1 MSVKMGAV
9 SFGYNQCPKETQMTF
24 QTDSK
29 TVIDPYQNTPRVE
42 EDAAGVW
49 HIRGYAE
56 AKDLLKQDL
65 LQDGFGAE
73 NIFKSKLEPV
83 LYQHGDPH
91 RKQRSA
97 IAKYF
102 SPTTVSQKHWPM
114 MERAA
119 DEILAELVS
128 AKQFNLK
135 TLTTRMAA
143 VVTAAVVGL
152 NPSKAMIRRIDDMLH
167 SPPAPPKNPILR
179 FFAETTGYTRQFRF
193 WFFDVRPAIAERKRN
208 PQDDVVSYMLSK
220 GKSGLDILVECIV
233 YGAAGMATTQE
244 FICAVLMHALE
255 NPKVREALTSEDI
268 DVRYEALHEILRL
281 EPVIGKIKRKVIN
294 EPVSVTSD
302 GETHNIPVDAK
313 IEFHVYDVNADEQ
326 AVGASPE
333 QNCPHRELDKG
344 TYRSLIGFGSGPHR
358 CAGEHLAIAETD
370 IFIRKLLSLKGLHV
384 KHQPEIKYNK
394 TVEGYEID
402 NYIVGID

>member
-1 MSVKMGAV
+1 MGVRIFQLNAA
-9 SFGYNQCPKETQMTF
+9 STQRKPIMTF
-24 QTDSK
+24 HTDSK
-29 TVIDPYQNTPRVE
+29 TATEPYQNTPRVE
-42 EDAAGVW
+42 KDNEGIW

-56 AKDLLKQDL
+56 AKDLLKQEL

-73 NIFKSKLEPV
+73 NIFKAKLEPV

-91 RKQRSA
+91 RKQRAA

-102 SPTTVSQKHWPM
+102 SPTTVSQKHWAM
-114 MERAA
+114 MEKAA
-119 DEILAELVS
+119 DEIIASLTD
-128 AKQFNLK
+128 AKRINLK
-135 TLTTRMAA
+135 TLTTRMAV
-143 VVTAAVVGL
+143 VVTSAVVGL
-152 NPSKAMIRRIDDMLH
+152 NPTQGMIRRIDGMLH
-167 SPPAPPKNPILR
+167 SPPAKPTNPIMR
-179 FFAETTGYTRQFRF
+179 VFAEIIGYSHQLQF
-193 WFFDVRPAIAERKRN
+193 WLLDVRPSIAERKRN
-208 PQDDVVSYMLSK
+208 PQDDVVSYMISK
-220 GKSGLDILVECIV
+220 GKSGLDIMVECLV

-294 EPVSVTSD
+294 EPVTVTSG
-302 GETHNIPVDAK
+302 GETHHIPVDAK
-313 IEFHVYDVNADEQ
+313 IEFHVYDVNADSQ

-370 IFIRKLLSLKGLHV
+370 IFVRKLLSLKGLRV
-384 KHQPEIKYNK
+384 EHQAEITYNK

-402 NYIVGID
+402 NYIISVD

>member
-1 MSVKMGAV
+1 MA
-9 SFGYNQCPKETQMTF
+9 F

-29 TVIDPYQNTPRVE
+29 TAIDPYRNTPRVE
-42 EDAAGVW
+42 KDAEGVW

-56 AKDLLKQDL
+56 AKELLKEDL

-73 NIFKSKLEPV
+73 GVLKSGLDPV
-83 LYQHGDPH
+83 LYQYGEPH
-91 RKQRSA
+91 RKQRAA

-102 SPTTVSQKHWPM
+102 SPTTVSQKHLPM

-119 DEILAELVS
+119 DQIVSDLVKAKRIDLKILS
-128 AKQFNLK
+128 R
-135 TLTTRMAA
+135 RMAA

-152 NPSKAMIRRIDDMLH
+152 KPTDGLTQRVDAMLH
-167 SPPAPPKNPILR
+167 SPPALSKNKITR
-179 FFAETTGYTRQFRF
+179 FFMMLGGQMRRVKF
-193 WFFDVRPAIAERKRN
+193 WLFDVRPAIVERKRH

-220 GKSGLDILVECIV
+220 GKSELAILAECIV

-244 FICAVLMHALE
+244 FICVVLMHALE
-255 NPKVREALTSEDI
+255 NPKVREALTSADI

-281 EPVIGKIKRKVIN
+281 EPVIGKIKRKVI
-294 EPVSVTSD
+294 EPVAVMSE

-313 IEFHVYDVNADEQ
+313 IEFHVYDVNADAQ
-326 AVGASPE
+326 SVGAEPE
-333 QNCPHRELDKG
+333 RVHPHRDLDKG

-370 IFIRKLLSLKGLHV
+370 IFIRKLLALKGLRV
-384 KHQPEIKYNK
+384 QHQPNVKYNK
-394 TVEGYEID
+394 TVEGYEVD
-402 NYIVGID
+402 DYIVSVD

>member
-1 MSVKMGAV
+1 
-9 SFGYNQCPKETQMTF
+9 MTL

-29 TVIDPYQNTPRVE
+29 TATVPYQNTPRVE
-42 EDAAGVW
+42 KDAEGVW

-56 AKDLLKQDL
+56 AKELLKEDL
-65 LQDGFGAE
+65 LQDGFAAE
-73 NIFKSKLEPV
+73 NVLKSGLDPV

-91 RKQRSA
+91 RVQRAA

-102 SPTTVSQKHWPM
+102 SPTTVSQKHLPM
-114 MERAA
+114 MEKAA
-119 DEILAELVS
+119 DEILADLVK
-128 AKQFNLK
+128 AKRMNLK

-143 VVTAAVVGL
+143 TVTAAVVGL
-152 NPSKAMIRRIDDMLH
+152 NPTQGMFRRIDDMLH
-167 SPPAPPKNPILR
+167 SPPNVSKNRIQR
-179 FFAETTGYTRQFRF
+179 FFTSTNGYLRQVRF
-193 WFFDVRPAIAERKRN
+193 WLFDVRPAIASRKRN

-220 GKSGLDILVECIV
+220 GKGELAILAECVV

-244 FICAVLMHALE
+244 FICVVLMHALE
-255 NPKVREALTSEDI
+255 NPKVREALTSPDI

-281 EPVIGKIKRKVIN
+281 EPVIGKIKRKAL

-302 GETHNIPVDAK
+302 GETHNIPVDAR
-313 IEFHVYDVNADEQ
+313 IEFHVYDVNADAQ
-326 AVGASPE
+326 AVGAEPE
-333 QNCPHRELDKG
+333 RIHPHRDLEKG
-344 TYRSLIGFGSGPHR
+344 AYRSLIGFGSGSHR

-384 KHQPEIKYNK
+384 ETGPEIKYNQ

-402 NYIVGID
+402 NYIIAVD

>member
-1 MSVKMGAV
+1 
-9 SFGYNQCPKETQMTF
+9 MTF

-29 TVIDPYQNTPRVE
+29 TLTDPYQNTPRVE
-42 EDAAGVW
+42 KDTQGVW

-73 NIFKSKLEPV
+73 NILKSKLEPV

-119 DEILAELVS
+119 DEILAELVQ

-152 NPSKAMIRRIDDMLH
+152 NPSKGMTRRIANMLH
-167 SPPAPPKNPILR
+167 STPATSKNPFVR
-179 FFAETTGYTRQFRF
+179 FFRFIVGIAGYTRQFQF
-193 WFFDVRPAIAERKRN
+193 WFFDVRPAIAERNRN
-208 PQDDVVSYMLSK
+208 PQDDVISYMLSK
-220 GKSGLDILVECIV
+220 GKSNLDILVECVV
-233 YGAAGMATTQE
+233 YGAAGMGTTQE
-244 FICAVLMHALE
+244 FICTVLMHALE
-255 NPKVREALTSEDI
+255 YPKVREALTSEDI

-294 EPVSVTSD
+294 EAATVTSD
-302 GETHNIPVDAK
+302 GETHHIPVDAK
-313 IEFHVYDVNADEQ
+313 IEFHVYDVNADAQ

-333 QNCPHRELDKG
+333 QNCPHRDLDKG
-344 TYRSLIGFGSGPHR
+344 TYRSLISFGSGPHR

-384 KHQPEIKYNK
+384 EHQPEIKYNK

-402 NYIVGID
+402 DYIIGVD

>member
-1 MSVKMGAV
+1 
-9 SFGYNQCPKETQMTF
+9 MTF
-24 QTDSK
+24 HTDSK

-42 EDAAGVW
+42 KDAQGVW

-73 NIFKSKLEPV
+73 NIFKAKLEPV
-83 LYQHGDPH
+83 LYQYGDPH
-91 RKQRSA
+91 RKQRAA

-102 SPTTVSQKHWPM
+102 SPTTVSQKHWAV
-114 MERAA
+114 MEKAA
-119 DEILAELVS
+119 DEIIASLTA
-128 AKQFNLK
+128 AKRINLK
-135 TLTTRMAA
+135 TLTTRMAG
-143 VVTAAVVGL
+143 VVTSAVVGL
-152 NPSKAMIRRIDDMLH
+152 NPTQGMIRRIDGMLH
-167 SPPAPPKNPILR
+167 SPPAASKNPFLR
-179 FFAETTGYTRQFRF
+179 VFADISGYSRQLQF
-193 WFFDVRPAIAERKRN
+193 WLLDVRPSIAERKRN

-220 GKSGLDILVECIV
+220 GKSGLDIMVECLV

-244 FICAVLMHALE
+244 FICAVLIHALE
-255 NPKVREALTSEDI
+255 NLKVREALTSENI

-294 EPVSVTSD
+294 EPVTVTSG

-313 IEFHVYDVNADEQ
+313 IEFHVYDVNADAQ
-326 AVGASPE
+326 AVGESPE

-384 KHQPEIKYNK
+384 KHQAEIKYNK

-402 NYIVGID
+402 NYIVGVD

>member
-1 MSVKMGAV
+1 MRVGEV
-9 SFGYNQCPKETQMTF
+9 TFGYNHRPKETHMTF

-29 TVIDPYQNTPRVE
+29 TATAPYQNTPRVE
-42 EDAAGVW
+42 KDAEGVW

-65 LQDGFGAE
+65 LQDGFAAE
-73 NIFKSKLEPV
+73 NVLKSGLDPV
-83 LYQHGDPH
+83 LYQYGEPH
-91 RKQRSA
+91 RKQRAA

-102 SPTTVSQKHWPM
+102 SPTTVSQKHLPM
-114 MERAA
+114 MESAA
-119 DEILAELVS
+119 DEIIADLVK
-128 AKQFNLK
+128 ARRMNLK

-152 NPSKAMIRRIDDMLH
+152 NPTQSMIRRIDDMLH
-167 SPPAPPKNPILR
+167 SPPTQTKNR
-179 FFAETTGYTRQFRF
+179 FQGFITGMGGYMRQFRF
-193 WFFDVRPAIAERKRN
+193 WFFDVRPAIADRKHN

-220 GKSGLDILVECIV
+220 GKSDLAILAECIV

-244 FICAVLMHALE
+244 FICVVLMHALE
-255 NPKVREALTSEDI
+255 NPEVREALTSDDI

-281 EPVIGKIKRKVIN
+281 EPVIGKIKRRAI
-294 EPVSVTSD
+294 EPVAVTSN
-302 GETHNIPVDAK
+302 GETHNIPVDAR
-313 IEFHVYDVNADEQ
+313 IEFHVYDVNVDAQ
-326 AVGASPE
+326 AVGADPE
-333 QNCPHRELDKG
+333 RNCPHRELDRG

-384 KHQPEIKYNK
+384 EHQPEIKYNQ
-394 TVEGYEID
+394 TVEGYEVEK
-402 NYIVGID
+402 YIVGID